1 MTYQHG
7 VYVTER
13 ETSLVAPLTGTAG
26 LQVIVG
32 TAPVNMAENPYDC
45 TNKPVIAY
53 SYAEAVANVG
63 YSDNWKDFTI
73 CQSIYASFQVL
84 NVAPIIMINVLDPVK
99 HVKALSE
106 TTISVASGQAFLNEQ
121 GVLLDTLTIKNG
133 GTALE
138 AGKDYTAAFDD
149 DGNVVIT
156 MIATAETLTV
166 SGKAIDPSKVEADD
180 IVGGYNVATG
190 LETGLEVIRQVYP
203 KFAMTP
209 GLLVAPGWS
218 HIPTVAAALQAKC
231 TGIND
236 VFTCECICDID
247 STAEGATKY
256 TDVKEKKEKT
266 GLDSIHCLPVWPCAK
281 VGDKVFWGSA
291 IAAALTAYTDAQND
305 DIPNLS
311 PSNKSCHLTGTCL
324 ADGTEIVLDQSRAN
338 LLNSYGVTT
347 FVSMDGFKLWGG
359 RTAAYPT
366 NTDPKDMWFSCRRF
380 FSWRENGFI
389 RTYIQKVDKNADVRL
404 IQTICDSE
412 NIVGNGYVAKG
423 YCAGDRITFDMSENP
438 ATDILNG
445 TIQFHHY
452 LAPWTPAHVIKNT
465 FEFDVNALMSALAGG
480 AE

>member
-1 MTYQHG
+1 MAYQHG
-7 VYVTER
+7 VYVNER

-32 TAPVNMAENPYDC
+32 TAPVNMADEPYNC
-45 TNKPVIAY
+45 TNKPIIAY
-53 SYAEAVANVG
+53 SYSEAVSNLG
-63 YSDNWKDFTI
+63 YSDNWKDYTI
-73 CQSIYASFQVL
+73 CQSVYASFQVL
-84 NVAPIIMINVLDPVK
+84 NVAPIIMINVLDPKK
-99 HVKALSE
+99 HTKNIAD
-106 TTISVASGQAFLNEQ
+106 TTLTVSDGQAVLKET
-121 GVLLDTLTIKNG
+121 GVLLDTLVVK
-133 GTALE
+133 
-138 AGKDYTAAFDD
+138 KDGSSLNVDSNYTVAFDD
-149 DGNVVIT
+149 DGYAVIT
-156 MIATAETLTV
+156 LTDEATEISV
-166 SGKAIDPSKVEADD
+166 SGKALDPSLITASD
-180 IVGGYNVATG
+180 IVGGYNVATAE
-190 LETGLEVIRQVYP
+190 ETGLEVIRQIYP

-218 HIPTVAAALQAKC
+218 HIPTVAAALQAKT
-231 TGIND
+231 TGINEA
-236 VFTCECICDID
+236 FSCQCICDID
-247 STAEGATKY
+247 STSEGATKY
-256 TDVKEKKEKT
+256 TDVKAKKEKT
-266 GLDSIHCLPVWPCAK
+266 GLDSVNCLPIWPCAK

-311 PSNKSCHLTGTCL
+311 PSNKTCHLTAACL
-324 ADGTEIVLDQSRAN
+324 ADGSEIVLDQSRGN

-347 FVSMDGFKLWGG
+347 FVSNDGYRLWGG

-389 RTYIQKVDKNADVRL
+389 RTYAQKVDKNADTRL

-412 NIVGNGYVAKG
+412 NIIGNGYVAKG
-423 YCAGDRITFDMSENP
+423 YCAGDRITFSMDENP

-465 FEFDVNALMSALAGG
+465 FEFDVDALTTSLAGG
-480 AE
+480 AN

>member
-1 MTYQHG
+1 MAYQHG
-7 VYVTER
+7 VYITER

-84 NVAPIIMINVLDPVK
+84 NVAPIIMINVLDPTK
-99 HVKALSE
+99 HIQPLEEATV
-106 TTISVASGQAFLNEQ
+106 TVIDGQATINTK
-121 GVLLDTLTIKNG
+121 GILLDKLTVKNG
-133 GTALE
+133 DNTLE
-138 AGKDYTAAFDD
+138 AGKDYTAAFDST
-149 DGNVVIT
+149 GNVVIT
-156 MIATAETLTV
+156 MITTASSLTV
-166 SGKAIDPSKVEADD
+166 SGKVIAPSMVAAED

-190 LETGLEVIRQVYP
+190 VETGLEVIRQVYP

-266 GLDSIHCLPVWPCAK
+266 KPS
-281 VGDKVFWGSA
+281 VFASMRKA
-291 IAAALTAYTDAQND
+291 ITA
-305 DIPNLS
+305 
-311 PSNKSCHLTGTCL
+311 
-324 ADGTEIVLDQSRAN
+324 
-338 LLNSYGVTT
+338 
-347 FVSMDGFKLWGG
+347 
-359 RTAAYPT
+359 
-366 NTDPKDMWFSCRRF
+366 
-380 FSWRENGFI
+380 
-389 RTYIQKVDKNADVRL
+389 
-404 IQTICDSE
+404 
-412 NIVGNGYVAKG
+412 NIVNAVAAVNVSG
-423 YCAGDRITFDMSENP
+423 RSMYRTVSLGRFIGGLMWITI
-438 ATDILNG
+438 TVR
-445 TIQFHHY
+445 Q
-452 LAPWTPAHVIKNT
+452 
-465 FEFDVNALMSALAGG
+465 
-480 AE
+480 

>member
-1 MTYQHG
+1 MAYQHG

-106 TTISVASGQAFLNEQ
+106 TTISVASGQAFLNEK

-133 GTALE
+133 DTAFE

-149 DGNVVIT
+149 GGNVVIT

-190 LETGLEVIRQVYP
+190 VETGLEVIRQVYP

-236 VFTCECICDID
+236 VFT
-247 STAEGATKY
+247 
-256 TDVKEKKEKT
+256 
-266 GLDSIHCLPVWPCAK
+266 
-281 VGDKVFWGSA
+281 
-291 IAAALTAYTDAQND
+291 
-305 DIPNLS
+305 
-311 PSNKSCHLTGTCL
+311 
-324 ADGTEIVLDQSRAN
+324 
-338 LLNSYGVTT
+338 
-347 FVSMDGFKLWGG
+347 
-359 RTAAYPT
+359 
-366 NTDPKDMWFSCRRF
+366 
-380 FSWRENGFI
+380 
-389 RTYIQKVDKNADVRL
+389 
-404 IQTICDSE
+404 
-412 NIVGNGYVAKG
+412 
-423 YCAGDRITFDMSENP
+423 
-438 ATDILNG
+438 
-445 TIQFHHY
+445 
-452 LAPWTPAHVIKNT
+452 
-465 FEFDVNALMSALAGG
+465 
-480 AE
+480 

>member
-1 MTYQHG
+1 MAYQHG
-7 VYVTER
+7 VYTNEQ

-32 TAPVNMAENPYDC
+32 TAPVNLAADPYSC

-53 SYAEAVANVG
+53 NYAEAAAGVG
-63 YSDNWKDFTI
+63 YSDNWQDYTI
-73 CQSIYASFQVL
+73 CQSIYASFKVL
-84 NVAPIIMINVLDPVK
+84 NVAPIIMINVLDPAK
-99 HVKALSE
+99 HIQPLTE
-106 TTISVASGQAFLNEQ
+106 TTVNVIDGQATLSTK
-121 GVLLDTLTIKNG
+121 GILLDKLTVKNG
-133 GTALE
+133 DTALKV
-138 AGKDYTAAFDD
+138 GKDYTAAFDD
-149 DGNVVIT
+149 AGNVVIT
-156 MIATAETLTV
+156 MITTATSLKV
-166 SGKAIDPSKVEADD
+166 SGKVIAPDMITAED

-190 LETGLEVIRQVYP
+190 VETGIGVIRQIYP
-203 KFAMTP
+203 KVSMTP
-209 GLLVAPGWS
+209 GILLAPGWS
-218 HIPTVAAALQAKC
+218 HIPVVAAALQAAC
-231 TGIND
+231 TGVNE
-236 VFTCECICDID
+236 VLTCECICDID

-266 GLDSIHCLPVWPCAK
+266 GLDSVHCLPIWPCAK

-311 PSNKSCHLTGTCL
+311 PSNKSCSLTAACL
-324 ADGTEIVLDQSRAN
+324 ADGSEIVLDQSRGN
-338 LLNSYGVTT
+338 LLNGYGVTT
-347 FVSMDGFKLWGG
+347 FVNMDGFKLWGG

-366 NTDPKDMWFSCRRF
+366 NTDPKDMWFNCRRF

-389 RTYIQKVDKNADVRL
+389 RTYAQKVDKNADVRL

-423 YCAGDRITFDMSENP
+423 YCAGDRITFSMDENP
-438 ATDILNG
+438 TTDILNG

-465 FEFDVNALMSALAGG
+465 FEFDVNALTNALAGG

>member
-1 MTYQHG
+1 MAYQHG
-7 VYVTER
+7 VYITER

-32 TAPVNMAENPYDC
+32 TAPVNLATDPYDC

-106 TTISVASGQAFLNEQ
+106 TTISVASGQAFFNEQ

-133 GTALE
+133 DTTLE

-149 DGNVVIT
+149 GGNVVIT

-190 LETGLEVIRQVYP
+190 VETGLEVIRQVYP

-218 HIPTVAAALQAKC
+218 HIPAIAAALQAKC

-247 STAEGATKY
+247 STAEGATKH

-291 IAAALTAYTDAQND
+291 IAAALTAYIDAQND
-305 DIPNLS
+305 DVPNLS
-311 PSNKSCHLTGTCL
+311 PSNKSCHITAACL
-324 ADGTEIVLDQSRAN
+324 ADGTEIILDRSRGN

-347 FVSMDGFKLWGG
+347 FVSDSGYRLWGG
-359 RTAAYPT
+359 RTAAYPF
-366 NTDPKDMWFSCRRF
+366 NTDPKDMWFSCRRY

-389 RTYIQKVDKNADVRL
+389 RTYAQKVDGNASPRL

-423 YCAGDRITFDMSENP
+423 YCAGDRIEFDMKENP

-452 LAPWTPAHVIKNT
+452 LAPWTPAHVIKDT
-465 FEFDVNALMSALAGG
+465 FEFDVDALMNALSGG
-480 AE
+480 EE